1 MQMSFFCQMINTRWW
16 YYEIYILLIKISRAL
31 FFLFSSFKNRVNS
44 WIQILSHF
52 LYFFA
57 RKNQIQWRKV
67 MIPYCNIIVSLYLDC
82 KKLYSHE
89 RNLLFIFYIIISSYE
104 VPINAAPKYDAN
116 ICFFPFSVERQYF
129 YWWNISGTYN
139 YFSLLL
145 SIFSFTWY

>member
-1 MQMSFFCQMINTRWW
+1 MSFFCQMINTRW

-67 MIPYCNIIVSLYLDC
+67 MIPYCNIIVSIYSLDC

-104 VPINAAPKYDAN
+104 VPINAAPKYHAN
-116 ICFFPFSVERQYF
+116 ICFSHFLWKDNIFIGGISVAPIITLSYF
-129 YWWNISGTYN
+129 YL
-139 YFSLLL
+139 FSLSLD
-145 SIFSFTWY
+145 TK